1 MVLKSTLP
9 KRTTKLKNNNQ
20 GPRRASN
27 FESQT
32 NFIPT
37 ENQIFMACLDA
48 HLYEIPFK
56 SQKTTT
62 CCVRLVKFK
71 KP

>member
-1 MVLKSTLP
+1 VVLKSTLP
-9 KRTTKLKNNNQ
+9 KRITKLKNDNQ

-48 HLYEIPFK
+48 HLYEIEYK
-56 SQKTTT
+56 VHSK
-62 CCVRLVKFK
+62 VK
-71 KP
+71 KPPPVALGW